1 MIMEALK
8 KFDSE
13 HHPIGEIL
21 PDSTHIYRVKVVTA
35 MLKAGIP
42 LNKIDSFRDLL
53 EDHGFSLTSSTNLR
67 QLLPFI
73 LQEEMTQL
81 KEIDGK
87 PVSVILIGQ
96 LTYVRQWW

>member
-1 MIMEALK
+1 MEALK

-13 HHPIGEIL
+13 HHPVGETL
-21 PDSTHIYRVKVVTA
+21 PDSTCVYRVKVVTA

-81 KEIDGK
+81 KK
-87 PVSVILIGQ
+87 Q
-96 LTYVRQWW
+96 LHVCTTKLP